1 MKWHYFVHLTAW
13 TVPVIALQWVIGW
26 RIFCRNLRAVFIP
39 AVAGGTF
46 FSLIDQVA
54 VHGGIWFFDP
64 RQILGVY
71 VGLLPVEEVLFF
83 FLTGL
88 LVTQSLVLL
97 LPPDYR
103 HE

>member
-13 TVPVIALQWVIGW
+13 TAPVIALQWAIGW
-26 RIFCRNLRAVFIP
+26 KIYRRNLRAVFVP
-39 AVAGGTF
+39 ALIGATF

-64 RQILGVY
+64 RQVLGWY
-71 VGLLPVEEVLFF
+71 VGLLPMEEVLFF
-83 FLTGL
+83 LLTSL
-88 LVTQSLVLL
+88 LVTQSFVLL
-97 LPPDYR
+97 LPQGYR